1 LPPTEPRDQ
10 LAPLPDGGL
19 LGNPD
24 QLAQVF
30 RSVSDDGP
38 SRGLRT
44 VEVHPAGGITLRLLV
59 DRGLDIGSAWV
70 AGGPVA
76 FRSAVGET
84 AAGAAGGWLGG
95 WGGGLL
101 TTCGLRNVGA
111 PSEGHPMHGTATTLA
126 ARDVTVTRTALPDG
140 HVAVAV
146 HGTLLD
152 PSAFGPSLLL
162 ERTVTVRSGRPEV
175 EVTDR
180 TTNLGPGPEQTPIL
194 YHVNFGSPFLD
205 PASTVTGQLDWTRP
219 RDPRSAAVAAGW
231 AVMGPVTAEE
241 RDDVFEHGVPPDHD
255 GWAALDVSSPATG
268 LSAQVRWDAR
278 TLPRVHTWRRATRG
292 TYALAVEP
300 ANCSVLGREAD
311 RAAGTAPRLEPG
323 EQRTTRVQVRLLNSA
338 GGR

>member
-1 LPPTEPRDQ
+1 M
-10 LAPLPDGGL
+10 
-19 LGNPD
+19 
-24 QLAQVF
+24 
-30 RSVSDDGP
+30 
-38 SRGLRT
+38 RT
-44 VEVHPAGGITLRLLV
+44 VEVHPAGGIALRLLA

-70 AGGPVA
+70 AGRPVA
-76 FRSAVGET
+76 FRSVVGET
-84 AAGAAGGWLGG
+84 AAGGPGGWLGA

-146 HGTLLD
+146 RGTLLD
-152 PSAFGPSLLL
+152 ASAFGPSLVL
-162 ERTVTVRSGRPEV
+162 ERTVTVRSGRPEL

-180 TTNLGPGPEQTPIL
+180 TTNLGPEPEQTPIL
-194 YHVNFGSPFLD
+194 YHVNLGAPFLG
-205 PASTVTGQLDWTRP
+205 PSSTVTGALDWTRP

-231 AVMGPVTAEE
+231 ARMGPVVDED
-241 RDDVFEHGVPPDHD
+241 RDDVFEHGVRADAD
-255 GWAALDVSSPATG
+255 GWAALEVSSPGTG
-268 LSAQVRWDAR
+268 SAAQVRWDVR

-311 RAAGTAPRLEPG
+311 RLAGAAPRMEPG
-323 EQRTTRVQVRLLNSA
+323 EERTTRVQVRVLDRA